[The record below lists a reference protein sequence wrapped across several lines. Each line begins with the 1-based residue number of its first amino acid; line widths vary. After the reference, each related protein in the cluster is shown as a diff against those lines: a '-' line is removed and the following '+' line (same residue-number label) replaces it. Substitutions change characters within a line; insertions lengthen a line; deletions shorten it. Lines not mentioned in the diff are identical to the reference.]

1 MVYLNFIY
9 NSSDIV
15 NYINLSSFFKIIGMP
30 VLKSFVFNDEDKM
43 SYLREDEFDT
53 EKEEFDQPINI
64 IINQSNFNL
73 PEHFNIITVCENV
86 DGRADFIVNKKQ
98 NQVYYIPYNK
108 NKEHN
113 KAILK
118 STLHSLIDSVAA
130 FANLLKSKDIIS
142 FNNSIELLK
151 EIANIYV
158 DNDIAETWYTS
169 LRIIKDIDM
178 GNPYYLNYFDKIHN
192 AYNEVINKF
201 NPKMYINNYYYEYV
215 KLKLMFLTNK
225 TAKLNCRKII
235 FPKSDVLNICEKA
248 MNLTIKA
255 NRRFFYLVGE
265 ITQYYDT
272 FTNLL
277 IRDSFFRG
285 AFLRDFESMYLIAM
299 TYDKDDRENKRVKYY
314 KKTVELNPYFYRGYY
329 KIGTLTPV
337 SDFENKFNNFFK
349 VYSIIKRKLS
359 IGYAEPMDIEYFI
372 KSVSMLERLVKIGN
386 LRENCYDLLLDLDSI
401 MAFLPNNKF
410 LIEYCDFWG
419 LERKDMLFF
428 INTIASNHYKKFFKN
443 TQLEE

>member
-53 EKEEFDQPINI
+53 EKEEFDQHINI

-201 NPKMYINNYYYEYV
+201 NPKMYINN
-215 KLKLMFLTNK
+215 
-225 TAKLNCRKII
+225 
-235 FPKSDVLNICEKA
+235 
-248 MNLTIKA
+248 
-255 NRRFFYLVGE
+255 
-265 ITQYYDT
+265 
-272 FTNLL
+272 
-277 IRDSFFRG
+277 
-285 AFLRDFESMYLIAM
+285 
-299 TYDKDDRENKRVKYY
+299 
-314 KKTVELNPYFYRGYY
+314 
-329 KIGTLTPV
+329 
-337 SDFENKFNNFFK
+337 
-349 VYSIIKRKLS
+349 
-359 IGYAEPMDIEYFI
+359 
-372 KSVSMLERLVKIGN
+372 
-386 LRENCYDLLLDLDSI
+386 
-401 MAFLPNNKF
+401 
-410 LIEYCDFWG
+410 
-419 LERKDMLFF
+419 
-428 INTIASNHYKKFFKN
+428 
-443 TQLEE
+443 